1 MSSGEETSKG
11 SERRFGEPVPSEL
24 RLRSGGRELR
34 VSYGPEQSYEF
45 SAEYLRV
52 HSPSAEVRGHGGPG
66 QENWPLNKGEVVIER
81 IEPVGNYAVRL
92 VFDDGH
98 DSGLYSWR
106 VLYELGRDRD
116 SNWAKYLAH
125 VDGLQGADEA

>member
-1 MSSGEETSKG
+1 MSEHKDGA

-24 RLRSGGRELR
+24 RLRTGGRELK
-34 VSYGPEQSYEF
+34 VSYASGEAF
-45 SAEYLRV
+45 ALSAEYLRV

-66 QENWPLNKGEVVIER
+66 QENWPVGKHEVVIER

-106 VLYELGRDRD
+106 VLYELGRDHD

-125 VDGLQGADEA
+125 VDGLHGADES